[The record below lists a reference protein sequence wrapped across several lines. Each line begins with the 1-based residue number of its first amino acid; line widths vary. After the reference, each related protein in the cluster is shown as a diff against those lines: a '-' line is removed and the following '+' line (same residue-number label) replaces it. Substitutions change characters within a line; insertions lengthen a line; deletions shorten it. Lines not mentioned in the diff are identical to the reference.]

1 MHIGR
6 GANVIFAI
14 CTGTTYCRRRKRPS
28 RPLRRN
34 ARRIF
39 TGLFFPPLYYRS
51 YQHGG
56 RLERYV
62 FDREYIERLK
72 NGDEETERHFTRY
85 FGDLLFLK
93 LRARVRSP
101 QLAEDARQ
109 ETLLRVLSRLR
120 SKGSIE
126 YPERL
131 GAFVNSVCENTLSE
145 MFRSERRFQQTP
157 EHAPERADAS
167 PGPESQFVTEER
179 KALVRQV
186 LEKLSAGDR
195 RLLRRV
201 FLEEK
206 DKDEIAR
213 ELGTNRDYLRVRI
226 HRALARFRAAL
237 GSREPLGRMKKSA
250 GR

>member
-1 MHIGR
+1 MPLKASPGSR
-6 GANVIFAI
+6 SAVAGAVRA
-14 CTGTTYCRRRKRPS
+14 T
-28 RPLRRN
+28 
-34 ARRIF
+34 
-39 TGLFFPPLYYRS
+39 LYYRS

-56 RLERYV
+56 RLERHA
-62 FDREYIERLK
+62 FDGGYIERLS
-72 NGDEETERHFTRY
+72 NGDKETEQHFTRY

-120 SKGSIE
+120 SKGAIDH
-126 YPERL
+126 PERL
-131 GAFVNSVCENTLSE
+131 GAFVNSVCENVLSE
-145 MFRSERRFQQTP
+145 MFRAERRFQQP
-157 EHAPERADAS
+157 AEHAPERADVS

-179 KALVRQV
+179 KELVREV
-186 LEKLSAGDR
+186 LGKLSVGDR
-195 RLLRRV
+195 RLLRGV

-213 ELGTNRDYLRVRI
+213 EFGTNRDYLRVRI
-226 HRALARFRAAL
+226 HRALLRFRAAL
-237 GSREPLGRMKKSA
+237 SRREESARLAKSA